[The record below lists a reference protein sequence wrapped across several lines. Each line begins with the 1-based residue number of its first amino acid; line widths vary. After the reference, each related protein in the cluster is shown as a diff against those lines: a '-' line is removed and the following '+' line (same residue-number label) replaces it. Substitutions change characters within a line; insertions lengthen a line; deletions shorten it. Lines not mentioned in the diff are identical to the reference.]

1 MIVRVLEGSGTVGVE
16 DESGRSVVGV
26 DGRLGEDMVGVRAS
40 DGIVKVGLG
49 GGKGENRVGVDG
61 GAAGVVDL
69 GLMETSLLSA
79 SLMDVLSASLMDVL
93 SASLM
98 DVLSAS
104 LMDVSSGESTVMT
117 FSALLSI
124 RILSVSN
131 IGDGELELPE
141 FSNNRGEKLS
151 RHWLSK

>member
-1 MIVRVLEGSGTVGVE
+1 MIVRVLEGSGRVGVE
-16 DESGRSVVGV
+16 DESVRSVDGV
-26 DGRLGEDMVGVRAS
+26 DGRLGEDMVGVGAS
-40 DGIVKVGLG
+40 DGMVKVGLG
-49 GGKGENRVGVDG
+49 GGKGEKRVGVDG

-79 SLMDVLSASLMDVL
+79 SLMDVLS
-93 SASLM
+93 
-98 DVLSAS
+98 
-104 LMDVSSGESTVMT
+104 GESTVT
-117 FSALLSI
+117 TLSALLSN

-131 IGDGELELPE
+131 MGDGELELPE

>member
-1 MIVRVLEGSGTVGVE
+1 MFVRVLEVGRVGVE
-16 DESGRSVVGV
+16 DESGRSVDGV
-26 DGRLGEDMVGVRAS
+26 EGRLGEDMVRVGAS
-40 DGIVKVGLG
+40 HGMVKVPLGMVKVGLG
-49 GGKGENRVGVDG
+49 GGKGEKRVGVDG
-61 GAAGVVDL
+61 GAAGV

-79 SLMDVLSASLMDVL
+79 SS
-93 SASLM
+93 M

-117 FSALLSI
+117 FSALLSN

-131 IGDGELELPE
+131 MGDGELELPE

>member
-1 MIVRVLEGSGTVGVE
+1 MIVRVLEGSGTVGFE

-26 DGRLGEDMVGVRAS
+26 DGRLGEDMVGVRTS

-49 GGKGENRVGVDG
+49 GGKGEKRVGVDG

-79 SLMDVLSASLMDVL
+79 SLMDVLSASLMDV
-93 SASLM
+93 
-98 DVLSAS
+98 
-104 LMDVSSGESTVMT
+104 SSGESTVMT

-124 RILSVSN
+124 RIMSVSN

-141 FSNNRGEKLS
+141 FSNN
-151 RHWLSK
+151 

>member
-49 GGKGENRVGVDG
+49 GGKGEKRVGVDG

-79 SLMDVLSASLMDVL
+79 SLMDVLSASLMDV
-93 SASLM
+93 
-98 DVLSAS
+98 
-104 LMDVSSGESTVMT
+104 SSGESTVMT

-124 RILSVSN
+124 RVLSVSKM
-131 IGDGELELPE
+131 GDGELEIPA
-141 FSNNRGEKLS
+141 FSNN
-151 RHWLSK
+151 

>member
-49 GGKGENRVGVDG
+49 GGKGEKRVGVDG

-79 SLMDVLSASLMDVL
+79 SLMDVLSD
-93 SASLM
+93 
-98 DVLSAS
+98 
-104 LMDVSSGESTVMT
+104 ESTVTT
-117 FSALLSI
+117 FSALLSN

-131 IGDGELELPE
+131 MGDGELELPE

-151 RHWLSK
+151 RH

>member
-1 MIVRVLEGSGTVGVE
+1 MIVRVLEGSGRFGVE
-16 DESGRSVVGV
+16 DESGRSVDGV

-49 GGKGENRVGVDG
+49 GGKGEKRVGVDG

-69 GLMETSLLSA
+69 GLMETSL
-79 SLMDVLSASLMDVL
+79 L

-131 IGDGELELPE
+131 MGDGELE
-141 FSNNRGEKLS
+141 
-151 RHWLSK
+151 

>member
-1 MIVRVLEGSGTVGVE
+1 MIVKVLEGSGKVGVE

-26 DGRLGEDMVGVRAS
+26 DGRLGEDMVGVRAL
-40 DGIVKVGLG
+40 DGMVKVGLG
-49 GGKGENRVGVDG
+49 AGKGEKRVGDDG

-69 GLMETSLLSA
+69 GLMETSL
-79 SLMDVLSASLMDVL
+79 L

-141 FSNNRGEKLS
+141 FSNN
-151 RHWLSK
+151 

>member
-1 MIVRVLEGSGTVGVE
+1 MIVRVLEGSGRVGVE
-16 DESGRSVVGV
+16 DESGRSVDGV
-26 DGRLGEDMVGVRAS
+26 DGRLGEDMVGVGAS
-40 DGIVKVGLG
+40 DGMVKVPLGMVKVGLG

-61 GAAGVVDL
+61 GAAGVE
-69 GLMETSLLSA
+69 LMETSL
-79 SLMDVLSASLMDVL
+79 
-93 SASLM
+93 
-98 DVLSAS
+98 LSAS

-117 FSALLSI
+117 FSALLSN

>member
-49 GGKGENRVGVDG
+49 GGKGEKRVGVDG
-61 GAAGVVDL
+61 GAAGVVYV
-69 GLMETSLLSA
+69 GLIETSL
-79 SLMDVLSASLMDVL
+79 L

-124 RILSVSN
+124 RVLSVSKM
-131 IGDGELELPE
+131 GDGELEIPE
-141 FSNNRGEKLS
+141 FSNN
-151 RHWLSK
+151 

>member
-49 GGKGENRVGVDG
+49 GGKGEKRVGVDG
-61 GAAGVVDL
+61 GAAGVVYV
-69 GLMETSLLSA
+69 GLIETSL
-79 SLMDVLSASLMDVL
+79 L

-141 FSNNRGEKLS
+141 FSNN
-151 RHWLSK
+151 

>member
-16 DESGRSVVGV
+16 DESGRSVDGV

-49 GGKGENRVGVDG
+49 GGKGEKRVGVDG

-79 SLMDVLSASLMDVL
+79 SLMDVLSASLMDV
-93 SASLM
+93 
-98 DVLSAS
+98 
-104 LMDVSSGESTVMT
+104 SSGESTVMT

-124 RILSVSN
+124 RVLSVSKM
-131 IGDGELELPE
+131 GDGELEIPA
-141 FSNNRGEKLS
+141 FSNN
-151 RHWLSK
+151 

>member
-49 GGKGENRVGVDG
+49 GGKGEKRVGVDG

-79 SLMDVLSASLMDVL
+79 SLMDVLSASLMDV
-93 SASLM
+93 
-98 DVLSAS
+98 
-104 LMDVSSGESTVMT
+104 SSGESTVMT

-124 RILSVSN
+124 RVLSVSKMGDGVLEILSV
-131 IGDGELELPE
+131 P
-141 FSNNRGEKLS
+141 
-151 RHWLSK
+151 

>member
-49 GGKGENRVGVDG
+49 GGKGEKRVGVDG

-79 SLMDVLSASLMDVL
+79 SLMDVLSASLMDV
-93 SASLM
+93 
-98 DVLSAS
+98 
-104 LMDVSSGESTVMT
+104 SSGESTVMT

-124 RILSVSN
+124 RIMSVSN
-131 IGDGELELPE
+131 IGDGELE
-141 FSNNRGEKLS
+141 
-151 RHWLSK
+151 

>member
-1 MIVRVLEGSGTVGVE
+1 MIVKVLEGSGRVGVE
-16 DESGRSVVGV
+16 DESVRSADGV

-49 GGKGENRVGVDG
+49 GGKGEKRVGVDG
-61 GAAGVVDL
+61 GAAGVVYV
-69 GLMETSLLSA
+69 GLIETSLF
-79 SLMDVLSASLMDVL
+79 

-131 IGDGELELPE
+131 MGDGELELPE
-141 FSNNRGEKLS
+141 FSNN
-151 RHWLSK
+151 